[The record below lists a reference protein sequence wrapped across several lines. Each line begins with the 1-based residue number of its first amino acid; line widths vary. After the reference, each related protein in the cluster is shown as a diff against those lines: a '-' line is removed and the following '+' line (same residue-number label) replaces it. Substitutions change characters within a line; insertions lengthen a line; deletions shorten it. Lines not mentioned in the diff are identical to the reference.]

1 MFQSQLKSQELRK
14 AFERLD
20 VDQSGATSGQF
31 SQVNHGTK
39 CAMVHIYVT
48 GGYMELSMD
57 SMIIYIYKYHISYI
71 YLYACFSH
79 WTLII
84 SNLCMY
90 SIICDSL
97 ELYFPIW

>member
-57 SMIIYIYKYHISYI
+57 SMIIYIYISYYI
-71 YLYACFSH
+71 YIFICMFF
-79 WTLII
+79 TLD
-84 SNLCMY
+84 SNH
-90 SIICDSL
+90 
-97 ELYFPIW
+97 F

>member
-39 CAMVHIYVT
+39 CAMCHIYVT

-57 SMIIYIYKYHISYI
+57 SMIIYIYIISYI
-71 YLYACFSH
+71 Y
-79 WTLII
+79 II
-84 SNLCMY
+84 YISVCVFCSM
-90 SIICDSL
+90 
-97 ELYFPIW
+97 

>member
-57 SMIIYIYKYHISYI
+57 SMIIYIYINIIYHIYI
-71 YLYACFSH
+71 YMHVFHIGL
-79 WTLII
+79 
-84 SNLCMY
+84 
-90 SIICDSL
+90 
-97 ELYFPIW
+97 